1 MTEEKDRKKKEL
13 GIVSFKKDS
22 DYYLEKGNQ
31 YLQRNIY
38 EKALK
43 YFRKAVEVNPENI
56 SLHYKIAY
64 NLTELGKVQKKAEIK
79 KLADEPL
86 PEFLFLTGVYCCM
99 EGDLDNTISYLEE
112 FKTTAPESKLI
123 PKTNKLLEEIEEAML
138 FQRNLNYVKLNYKY
152 AGVTESVRE
161 KLKAKFESP
170 FVRVKMKESLYQLD
184 DDLIAN
190 VIFLYGLLENNEKA
204 ERVLKQ
210 FIKSPWAKEE
220 HIELALLALKKIGSK
235 EPHEILMEGKI
246 VKVTLKDYMDR
257 NRTMDQQGD
266 KWNDVLK
273 HTLSNMK
280 KSGKYNENSYNEI
293 KSLWTKVLKSYY
305 PNVPEID
312 DKMAWAAGLEF
323 AFLENNNINISSK
336 HIALIYN
343 VPNSILIDKYELIRK
358 TIK

>member
-1 MTEEKDRKKKEL
+1 MTEEKGGKERDHN
-13 GIVSFKKDS
+13 IVSIKKDS
-22 DYYLEKGNQ
+22 SYYLEKGNRN
-31 YLQRNIY
+31 LQEKNY
-38 EKALK
+38 DKALK
-43 YFRKAVEVNPENI
+43 YFKKAIEVKPQDVY
-56 SLHYKIAY
+56 LHYKVAY
-64 NLTELGKVQKKAEIK
+64 ILTEFGKAQNNLDVK

-99 EGDLDNTISYLEE
+99 EGDLDSTIYYLEK
-112 FKTTAPESKLI
+112 FKNVAPESNLI

-138 FQRNLNYVKLNYKY
+138 FQRNLNYVRLNYKY

-184 DDLIAN
+184 DDMIAN
-190 VIFLYGLLENNEKA
+190 VIFLYGLLENNDRA
-204 ERVLKQ
+204 ERVLRH

-220 HIELALLALKKIGSK
+220 HIELALLALKKIGSE
-235 EPHEILMEGKI
+235 EPQEVLMEDKI
-246 VKVTLKDYMDR
+246 IKVTLKEYMDR
-257 NRTMDQQGD
+257 NKIMDQQGD

-273 HTLSNMK
+273 HALDNMK
-280 KSGKYNENSYNEI
+280 KSGKYSKNSYPEI

-323 AFLENNNINISSK
+323 AFLEKKNINVSSK
-336 HIALIYN
+336 QIALIYN
-343 VPNSILIDKYELIRK
+343 VPNSLLISKYELIRK
-358 TIK
+358 TVK